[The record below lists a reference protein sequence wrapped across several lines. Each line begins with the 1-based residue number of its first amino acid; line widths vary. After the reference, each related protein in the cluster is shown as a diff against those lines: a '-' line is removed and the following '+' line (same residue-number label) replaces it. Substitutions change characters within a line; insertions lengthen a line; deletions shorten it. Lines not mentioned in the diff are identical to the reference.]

1 MSNAALNIIHK
12 ANSTK
17 DKYNILTF
25 NTHERYQTQLAKTEH
40 NFYAFVPEGTKEWFN
55 GHGNIPSNYYILP
68 KNAIYTG
75 INFDMILSQSKF
87 GQFQTVQQIN
97 SRLQLPVISLEHTL
111 PISNWPQQQLQ
122 QFQTMVGDLNIFISE
137 FSAKAWN
144 VNGPTEVIRHS
155 IDSELFKP
163 GNDQREARVLSVAHD
178 FINRDYCLNYSG
190 WQRITDGLNK
200 MVIGDT
206 PGLSKQSESV
216 EDLVTEYQKSQVFLN
231 TSTLSPIPMA
241 LLEAMSCGCGI
252 VTTETCM
259 IPEIVEHGVNGLM
272 SNNEEELREYTQQL
286 LNDAELSKKL
296 GEEARKTI
304 KEKLSEQKF
313 IDNWNKIFDKAYG
326 VNK

>member
-1 MSNAALNIIHK
+1 
-12 ANSTK
+12 
-17 DKYNILTF
+17 
-25 NTHERYQTQLAKTEH
+25 
-40 NFYAFVPEGTKEWFN
+40 
-55 GHGNIPSNYYILP
+55 
-68 KNAIYTG
+68 
-75 INFDMILSQSKF
+75 
-87 GQFQTVQQIN
+87 
-97 SRLQLPVISLEHTL
+97 
-111 PISNWPQQQLQ
+111 
-122 QFQTMVGDLNIFISE
+122 
-137 FSAKAWN
+137 
-144 VNGPTEVIRHS
+144 
-155 IDSELFKP
+155 
-163 GNDQREARVLSVAHD
+163 
-178 FINRDYCLNYSG
+178 
-190 WQRITDGLNK
+190 

>member
-1 MSNAALNIIHK
+1 MQW
-12 ANSTK
+12 
-17 DKYNILTF
+17 
-25 NTHERYQTQLAKTEH
+25 E
-40 NFYAFVPEGTKEWFN
+40 
-55 GHGNIPSNYYILP
+55 
-68 KNAIYTG
+68 
-75 INFDMILSQSKF
+75 
-87 GQFQTVQQIN
+87 
-97 SRLQLPVISLEHTL
+97 
-111 PISNWPQQQLQ
+111 
-122 QFQTMVGDLNIFISE
+122 
-137 FSAKAWN
+137 
-144 VNGPTEVIRHS
+144 
-155 IDSELFKP
+155 ID
-163 GNDQREARVLSVAHD
+163 
-178 FINRDYCLNYSG
+178 I
-190 WQRITDGLNK
+190 
-200 MVIGDT
+200 
-206 PGLSKQSESV
+206 
-216 EDLVTEYQKSQVFLN
+216 FLN